1 MSFES
6 VSSKIETKNSQS
18 ILVDIIANNEQLSGA
33 LTRLEDHKWKG
44 YGLTYSVSAETFLEA
59 VKILKTDSQIQID
72 MLIDVTCV
80 DWLDSKEN
88 RFEVVYNFMSLVN
101 NTRLCLKV
109 SLPEDKPEVDSIVG
123 LWNSANFL
131 EREVFDMYGIKFAG
145 HPDLRRILMYDEFV
159 GHPLRKDYPLKGKQP
174 RVELRVPELHNTSA
188 DLHRESLVSLP
199 TRRYPTVEEK
209 LARERMK

>member
-1 MSFES
+1 MSSES
-6 VSSKIETKNSQS
+6 VSPKIDTKNSQS

-33 LTRLEDHKWKG
+33 LTRTEDHKWKG
-44 YGLTYSVSAETFLEA
+44 YGLSYAIAAGSFFEA
-59 VKILKTDSQIQID
+59 VKTLKTDSKIQLD

-80 DWLDSKEN
+80 DWLDSREN

-109 SLPEDKPEVDSIVG
+109 SLSEDKPEVASLVS

-131 EREVFDMYGIKFAG
+131 EREVFDMYGIKFTG
-145 HPDLRRILMYDEFV
+145 HPDLRRILMYEEFV